1 MKELGGPLCF
11 IRGHLASVI
20 QPTSVLQWDNYSS
33 LQADRGVVVAEHSWT
48 ESNPLQVLHLCCLI
62 CDYISACRKQSRKII
77 IFVSIL
83 KGLSMNAGM

>member
-1 MKELGGPLCF
+1 M
-11 IRGHLASVI
+11 I
-20 QPTSVLQWDNYSS
+20 QQTSVFQWDDYSS
-33 LQADRGVVVAEHSWT
+33 QQAARGVVVAEHSWT